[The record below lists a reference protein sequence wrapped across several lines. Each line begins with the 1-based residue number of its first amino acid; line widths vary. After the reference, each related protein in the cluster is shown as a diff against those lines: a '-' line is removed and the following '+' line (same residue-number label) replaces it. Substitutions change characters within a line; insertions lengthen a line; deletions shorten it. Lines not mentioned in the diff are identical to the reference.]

1 MEIKGINISNNLS
14 LSIKIRDK
22 INMLIK
28 DKIKIYI
35 EMSIQMFNTI
45 RMCNT
50 TINSNNNNSKII
62 KNRNKN
68 INNNPKPEPT
78 RRNNSNHN
86 KTNSNQPNTINNNS
100 NKQKPNKSQT
110 LYTQKSPNTN
120 NHFITI
126 DNKLKIITMLT
137 NLWVM
142 RVYNNIKMNSFQKIT
157 IKALKMIFHLT
168 KMLYI
173 MESYLSVL
181 VSTGQN
187 IHRLY

>member
-1 MEIKGINISNNLS
+1 
-14 LSIKIRDK
+14 
-22 INMLIK
+22 
-28 DKIKIYI
+28 
-35 EMSIQMFNTI
+35 MSIQMFNTI
-45 RMCNT
+45 QMCNT

-62 KNRNKN
+62 KNRNKT

-120 NHFITI
+120 SHFTI
-126 DNKLKIITMLT
+126 GNKLKIITMLT
-137 NLWVM
+137 NLWVT
-142 RVYNNIKMNSFQKIT
+142 RVYNNIKMNYSQKIT
-157 IKALKMIFHLT
+157 TKALKMTSHLT

>member
-28 DKIKIYI
+28 DKIKINI

-45 RMCNT
+45 QMCNT
-50 TINSNNNNSKII
+50 IINSNNNNSKII
-62 KNRNKN
+62 KNRNKT

-78 RRNNSNHN
+78 SNSHHN

-110 LYTQKSPNTN
+110 LYTQKSHNTN
-120 NHFITI
+120 NHFTI
-126 DNKLKIITMLT
+126 GNKLKIITTLT
-137 NLWVM
+137 NLWAM
-142 RVYNNIKMNSFQKIT
+142 RVYNNIKMNSSQRIT
-157 IKALKMIFHLT
+157 IKDLKMIFHST